1 MAALWNR
8 YLIVAAAVLA
18 VGHML
23 VPEKALAEAKIGV
36 SAAVR
41 GNVFVRSGD
50 ATSQRRARVD
60 ESILLQDEVLTKQ
73 QSALQ
78 ILLLDQSVFT
88 IGENCEMI
96 IDRFVYDPDRNAGE
110 MSGTVL
116 KGAFRFMSGRIGK
129 ANPTKANINTPAATI
144 GIRGTMF
151 EGVVG
156 FDAIKLAELL
166 GLTTAGTD
174 PDKAVLV
181 ILRGPGRNTNALSKN
196 GIIRIGNSA
205 GQKTISSPNYAVF
218 VPGPGEPPVGPI
230 KVTQEVLDYFDFY
243 LRSLPNGPAFG
254 NDERSGEEQSGQ
266 EVFNAP
272 GGDFPPLNDLFIDE
286 LFDNQL
292 EEDED
297 VGEPPCDYIEGEG
310 CDYNSEGGIE

>member
-1 MAALWNR
+1 MTALSSR
-8 YLIVAAAVLA
+8 YLAVAVFAVA
-18 VGHML
+18 SIL
-23 VPEKALAEAKIGV
+23 VPVQAYAAAKIGV

-41 GNVFVRSGD
+41 GKVFVKSGE
-50 ATSQRRARVD
+50 TSDQRRAKVD

-73 QSALQ
+73 ESALQ

-96 IDRFVYDPDRNAGE
+96 IDRFVYDPDRKAGE

-156 FDAIKLAELL
+156 PDAIKLAQLL
-166 GLTTAGTD
+166 GLATQGAD
-174 PDKAVLV
+174 QQRAVLV
-181 ILRGPGRNTNALSKN
+181 ILRGPGRNTNSLSNN
-196 GIIRIGNSA
+196 GIIRVGNSA

-218 VPGPGEPPVGPI
+218 VPGPGQPPIGPI

-243 LRSLPNGPAFG
+243 LRSLPNGPTFG
-254 NDERSGEEQSGQ
+254 NDDNTGEGQSGQ
-266 EVFNAP
+266 DAFNVP

-286 LFDNQL
+286 LFDNQF
-292 EEDED
+292 EEPDIPD
-297 VGEPPCDYIEGEG
+297 CKVRDCDDYYDIEG
-310 CDYNSEGGIE
+310 

>member
-1 MAALWNR
+1 MAALWSR
-8 YLIVAAAVLA
+8 YLIIAVAALA
-18 VGHML
+18 VADIF
-23 VPEKALAEAKIGV
+23 VPAKALAEAKIGV

-41 GNVFVRSGD
+41 GSVFVRSGD
-50 ATSQRRARVD
+50 ATGQRRAKVD

-88 IGENCEMI
+88 VGENCEMI

-156 FDAIKLAELL
+156 TDAIKLAALL
-166 GLTTAGTD
+166 GLTTAGAD
-174 PDKAVLV
+174 QDKAVLV
-181 ILRGPGRNTNALSKN
+181 ILRGPGRNTNSLSKS
-196 GIIRIGNSA
+196 GIINVGNSA

-218 VPGPGEPPVGPI
+218 VPGPGQPPIGPV

-243 LRSLPNGPAFG
+243 LRSLPNGPTFG
-254 NDERSGEEQSGQ
+254 NDESSGEGESGQ
-266 EVFNAP
+266 DVFNIP
-272 GGDFPPLNDLFIDE
+272 DGDFPPLNDLFIDE
-286 LFDNQL
+286 LFDNQF
-292 EEDED
+292 EEFDDHE
-297 VGEPPCDYIEGEG
+297 EPDCE
-310 CDYNSEGGIE
+310 CSECCYYDTL

>member
-1 MAALWNR
+1 MTALSSR
-8 YLIVAAAVLA
+8 YLAVAVFAVA
-18 VGHML
+18 SIL
-23 VPEKALAEAKIGV
+23 VPVQAYAAAKIGV

-41 GNVFVRSGD
+41 GKVFVKSGE
-50 ATSQRRARVD
+50 TSDQRRAKVD

-73 QSALQ
+73 ESALQ

-96 IDRFVYDPDRNAGE
+96 IDRFVYDPDRKAGE

-156 FDAIKLAELL
+156 PDAIKLAQLL
-166 GLTTAGTD
+166 GLATQGAD
-174 PDKAVLV
+174 QQRAVLV
-181 ILRGPGRNTNALSKN
+181 ILRGPGRNTNSLSNN
-196 GIIRIGNSA
+196 GIIRVGNSA

-218 VPGPGEPPVGPI
+218 VPGPGQPPIGPI

-243 LRSLPNGPAFG
+243 LRSLPNGPTFG
-254 NDERSGEEQSGQ
+254 NDDNTGEGQSGQ
-266 EVFNAP
+266 DAFNVP

-286 LFDNQL
+286 LFDNQF
-292 EEDED
+292 EEPDIPD
-297 VGEPPCDYIEGEG
+297 CKVRDCD
-310 CDYNSEGGIE
+310 DYYDLD